1 MPLLLKFKA
10 SSYLIRLCS
19 LIVSNLIGNL
29 EPTSLKYNH
38 PAYMLQLIKCS
49 DIFKKEIR
57 AGSDLLLNISL
68 SGGQSFK
75 VDQIT
80 SAKRE

>member
-1 MPLLLKFKA
+1 MTESYPYEFRLYGSEVLGYEHESAEEAFQFKFVSLFLFNCINDVQLLKK
-10 SSYLIRLCS
+10 L
-19 LIVSNLIGNL
+19 
-29 EPTSLKYNH
+29 
-38 PAYMLQLIKCS
+38 
-49 DIFKKEIR
+49 IR